1 MSSHS
6 PAVPHW
12 VAAVSGALSL
22 LGFAGLI
29 LTLALGFESPNT
41 ALLILSALTFAAP
54 LSALWHLAATRK
66 LTAAEKRAWAR
77 ELTGADALRAL
88 SEYMKSSDLRAS
100 AMDFVVRR
108 AAKNQA

>member
-22 LGFAGLI
+22 LGFVGLV
-29 LTLALGFESPNT
+29 LTLAFGFESPNT
-41 ALLILSALTFAAP
+41 ALLILSALIFAAP
-54 LSALWHLAATRK
+54 LSALWHLVTTRT
-66 LTAAEKRAWAR
+66 LTTAEKRVWAT

-88 SEYMKSSDLRAS
+88 SEYVKSSDLS
-100 AMDFVVRR
+100 AAAVEFAIRR

>member
-22 LGFAGLI
+22 LGFVGVI

-41 ALLILSALTFAAP
+41 ALLFLSALTFAAP
-54 LSALWHLAATRK
+54 LSALWHLVTTRT
-66 LTAAEKRAWAR
+66 LTSGEKRAWVR

-88 SEYMKSSDLRAS
+88 SEYMRSSDLKAS
-100 AMDFVVRR
+100 VVDAAARR

>member
-22 LGFAGLI
+22 LGFVSLV
-29 LTLALGFESPNT
+29 LTLAFGFESPNT
-41 ALLILSALTFAAP
+41 ALLNLSALTFAAP
-54 LSALWHLAATRK
+54 LSALWHLVTTRT
-66 LTAAEKRAWAR
+66 LTTAEKRVRAT

-88 SEYMKSSDLRAS
+88 SEYMKSSDLS
-100 AMDFVVRR
+100 AAAVELTVRR
-108 AAKNQA
+108 AAKSQA